1 MTSSVVY
8 VIGAASLTA
17 VKIGVSTNLPERLR
31 ALQTGAPA
39 RLSVLWQTPGDRALE
54 GRLHARLHEF
64 RTYGEWFD
72 LRPLGVPVDV
82 VQRVVSEIR
91 AGDDLTRRVAA
102 PAPARCC
109 DDPECGGMRIHV
121 VAGEQSQDPPR
132 QWSERFPVLPDAAA

>member
-1 MTSSVVY
+1 MTNSVVY

-82 VQRVVSEIR
+82 VQRAVSEIR
-91 AGDDLTRRVAA
+91 AGNLIGRVAA
-102 PAPARCC
+102 SAPARYC
-109 DDPECGGMRIHV
+109 DDPEYGGMRIHV
-121 VAGEQSQDPPR
+121 AAGEQSQDPPR